1 VDNAPRP
8 LDLEGLI
15 KKLRSV
21 TLAVQLIPFVYNVLY
36 ILALII
42 YYEGSETAAQVADS
56 FMYVSPVT
64 IVSFLVLSKMLKLCK
79 WHKTACCIPL
89 VPSLVSFID
98 YYIIELSEIAVLV
111 EFCMIAGMII
121 VLLISAYK
129 VFLC

>member
-1 VDNAPRP
+1 MDNAPRP

-79 WHKTACCIPL
+79 
-89 VPSLVSFID
+89 
-98 YYIIELSEIAVLV
+98 
-111 EFCMIAGMII
+111 
-121 VLLISAYK
+121 
-129 VFLC
+129 